1 MKQVRPAEWF
11 ESWMEPGEFYRA
23 ADEGL
28 EVYFRVPKAPPKY
41 LREAYVA
48 GLFARI
54 WRDDRGP
61 CQIRLVPEKE
71 QFPDAQLKTESGKL
85 DLEAT
90 MADEKDRPMF
100 KIWRDTLAMY
110 ERGEAPPIG
119 DAETKRKIARE
130 AIPRVCYQKAK
141 KHYAGQRRTSLLI
154 YVNAGPVLSAEE
166 MARLTATWKNEFKA
180 IYLLCG
186 MDTVVAWPEV
196 SVLRGKEPP

>member
-1 MKQVRPAEWF
+1 MKQLRPAEWF
-11 ESWMEPGEFYRA
+11 ESWRQPAEFYRA

-28 EVYFRVPKAPPKY
+28 EAFFRARTAPAKY

-48 GLFARI
+48 GAFARI

-61 CQIRLVPEKE
+61 CQVRLVPEK
-71 QFPDAQLKTESGKL
+71 QRFPDAQLKTEGGTL

-110 ERGEAPPIG
+110 ERGEAPPIES
-119 DAETKRKIARE
+119 AETKRRIARE
-130 AIPRVCYQKAK
+130 AIPRVCRQKAE
-141 KHYAGQRRTSLLI
+141 KHYVGEGPTSLLI
-154 YVNAGPVLSAEE
+154 YVNAGPAVSAEE
-166 MARLTATWKNEFKA
+166 MARLTETWKDDFEA

-186 MDTVVAWPEV
+186 MDAVMAWPEV
-196 SVLRGKEPP
+196 RVLRGKEPL